1 MQGLLFLYP
10 VKPISRGRKWQQER
24 RNCCSI
30 PYEISPFLKFR
41 FIQSVPGSLWVLPP
55 VLPFR
60 VHSHSALI
68 LNYTLE
74 NRQCPG
80 SKKENC
86 WVVVPEMCPPPWKN
100 CWHHLHLSTYMALIN
115 PNTWLG
121 KNTWMRRNNSGGI
134 QIARLY
140 KQIMKRFPG
149 KQNTWVWIPLL
160 LSLPFLSLCL
170 HLRLQ
175 REASCGEITHEQL
188 LTQRE
193 LFFRPCSTLR
203 AVDYEILWSIL
214 SPQASVNISWHM
226 GERNPHS
233 LRARLPP
240 AKRSSTTPLHCKR
253 DNKARRCQT
262 EQLS

>member
-1 MQGLLFLYP
+1 MTFLSEASCCLRHNRIIPFSSTHWGIQLINETLVSDQFCVLADPRYQYQVCNWISAGYTLDFLESSTECLQGQFNLYKTGPLQGLLFLYP

-86 WVVVPEMCPPPWKN
+86 WVVVPEMCPPPPPERTADIICISRLIW
-100 CWHHLHLSTYMALIN
+100 LS
-115 PNTWLG
+115 
-121 KNTWMRRNNSGGI
+121 
-134 QIARLY
+134 
-140 KQIMKRFPG
+140 
-149 KQNTWVWIPLL
+149 
-160 LSLPFLSLCL
+160 
-170 HLRLQ
+170 
-175 REASCGEITHEQL
+175 
-188 LTQRE
+188 
-193 LFFRPCSTLR
+193 
-203 AVDYEILWSIL
+203 
-214 SPQASVNISWHM
+214 
-226 GERNPHS
+226 
-233 LRARLPP
+233 
-240 AKRSSTTPLHCKR
+240 
-253 DNKARRCQT
+253 
-262 EQLS
+262 